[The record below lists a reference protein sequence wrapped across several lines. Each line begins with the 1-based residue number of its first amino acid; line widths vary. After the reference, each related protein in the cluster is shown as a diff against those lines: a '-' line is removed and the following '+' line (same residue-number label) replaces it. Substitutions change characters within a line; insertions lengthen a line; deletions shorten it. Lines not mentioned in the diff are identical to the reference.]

1 MSQVPERATQRARVL
16 PRISPL
22 DHEHKLSRQAAKLA
36 LAPLREYLVHTS
48 HEIPDDD
55 RKDEAQ
61 NLGQHA
67 RLSAE

>member
-1 MSQVPERATQRARVL
+1 L
-16 PRISPL
+16 
-22 DHEHKLSRQAAKLA
+22 HKFSRQAAKLA
-36 LAPLREYLVHTS
+36 KILLIFFVSLAPLREYLVHAS